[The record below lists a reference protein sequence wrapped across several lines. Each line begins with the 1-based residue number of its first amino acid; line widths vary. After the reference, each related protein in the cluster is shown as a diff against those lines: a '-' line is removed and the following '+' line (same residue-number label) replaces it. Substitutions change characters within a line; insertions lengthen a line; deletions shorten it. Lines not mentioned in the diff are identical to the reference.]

1 MMPMLMWKSDDVAYA
16 NYNISTYN
24 DSSQISPQEDLHV
37 HVHHNVLY
45 NVLVDLQQHIA
56 NFRET

>member
-1 MMPMLMWKSDDVAYA
+1 MKPILMWKSDVAYA

-24 DSSQISPQEDLHV
+24 DSSQISPQEDL
-37 HVHHNVLY
+37 
-45 NVLVDLQQHIA
+45 VDQQLHIA

>member
-1 MMPMLMWKSDDVAYA
+1 MLMWKSYDVGYA

-24 DSSQISPQEDLHV
+24 DSSQIRPQGDLGLHV
-37 HVHHNVLY
+37 HVHHDVLS
-45 NVLVDLQQHIA
+45 NALVDQQQHIA